1 MVVANEEKPMRFVLT
16 ALAMIGG
23 IVFTLIGLGFFFQPE
38 TTGANFALLPNGI
51 PGLAVMRADMS
62 AFFVVGGGCMIWGAW
77 KRNGELLLVP
87 AALFGIAFT
96 GRLVTAVVD
105 GTTPQFWLPMLV
117 EAATV
122 AVTLLASRHLP
133 HEAVGEGR

>member
-1 MVVANEEKPMRFVLT
+1 MRFVLT

-23 IVFTLIGLGFFFQPE
+23 IVFTLIGLGFFFQPQS
-38 TTGANFALLPNGI
+38 TGESFALLPDGV
-51 PGLAVMRADMS
+51 PGLAVMRADMT
-62 AFFVVGGGCMIWGAW
+62 AFFVVGGVCLIGGAW

-87 AALFGIAFT
+87 AALFGIAFC
-96 GRLVTAVVD
+96 GRVVTAVAD

-122 AVTLLASRHLP
+122 AVSLLASRHLP
-133 HEAVGEGR
+133 HRAVGEGH

>member
-1 MVVANEEKPMRFVLT
+1 MRFVLT

-23 IVFTLIGLGFFFQPE
+23 IVFVLIGLGFFFQPQ
-38 TTGANFALLPNGI
+38 TAGASFALLPDGI
-51 PGLAVMRADMS
+51 PGLAVMRADMT
-62 AFFVVGGGCMIWGAW
+62 AFFLVGGGCMIWGAW

-87 AALFGIAFT
+87 AALFGIAFA

-105 GTTPQFWLPMLV
+105 GTTPQFWLPMLA

-122 AVTLLASRHLP
+122 IVTWLASRHLP
-133 HEAVGEGR
+133 HQAVGEGH

>member
-1 MVVANEEKPMRFVLT
+1 MRFVLT

-23 IVFTLIGLGFFFQPE
+23 IVFVLIGLGFFFQPQ
-38 TTGANFALLPNGI
+38 TAGASFALLPDGI

-62 AFFVVGGGCMIWGAW
+62 AFFLVGGGCMIWGAW

-87 AALFGIAFT
+87 AALFGIAFA

-105 GTTPQFWLPMLV
+105 GTTPQFWLPMLA

-122 AVTLLASRHLP
+122 IVTWLASRHLP
-133 HEAVGEGR
+133 HQAVGEGH

>member
-1 MVVANEEKPMRFVLT
+1 MRFVLT

-38 TTGANFALLPNGI
+38 TTGASFALLPDGV
-51 PGLAVMRADMS
+51 PGLAVMRADMTV
-62 AFFVVGGGCMIWGAW
+62 FFVVGGVCLIWGAW

-87 AALFGIAFT
+87 AALFGIAFC
-96 GRLVTAVVD
+96 GRLVTVVVD
-105 GTTPQFWLPMLV
+105 GTTPEFWLPMLA

-122 AVTLLASRHLP
+122 AVSLLASRHLP
-133 HEAVGEGR
+133 HQVVGEGH

>member
-1 MVVANEEKPMRFVLT
+1 MRFVLT

-23 IVFTLIGLGFFFQPE
+23 IVFTLVGLGFLFEPE
-38 TTGANFALLPNGI
+38 STGAGFALVPNGA
-51 PGLAVMRADMS
+51 PGLAVLRADMT
-62 AFFVVGGGCMIWGAW
+62 AFFVVGGVCMIWGAW

-96 GRLVTAVVD
+96 GRLASAIVD
-105 GTTPQFWLPMLV
+105 GATPGFWVPMLI

-122 AVTLLASRHLP
+122 AVNLLGSRYLP
-133 HEAVGEGR
+133 HEAVGEGH

>member
-1 MVVANEEKPMRFVLT
+1 MRFVLT

-23 IVFTLIGLGFFFQPE
+23 IAFTVIGLGFFFVPD
-38 TTGANFALLPNGI
+38 TAAASFALRPDGVA
-51 PGLAVMRADMS
+51 GLAVLRADMT
-62 AFFVVGGGCMIWGAW
+62 AFFVVGGVCMIWGAW

-96 GRLVTAVVD
+96 GRLLGVIID
-105 GTTPQFWLPMLV
+105 GPSPQFWLPMLV

-122 AVTLLASRHLP
+122 AITLLGSRHLP
-133 HEAVGEGR
+133 HDAVGEEHA

>member
-1 MVVANEEKPMRFVLT
+1 MRFVLT

-23 IVFTLIGLGFFFQPE
+23 IVFTLVGLGFLFEPE
-38 TTGANFALLPNGI
+38 STGAGFSLVPNGA
-51 PGLAVMRADMS
+51 PGLAVLRADMT
-62 AFFVVGGGCMIWGAW
+62 AFFVVGGVCMIWGAW

-96 GRLVTAVVD
+96 GRLASAIVD
-105 GTTPQFWLPMLV
+105 GATPGFWLPMLI

-122 AVTLLASRHLP
+122 AVNLLGSRYLP
-133 HEAVGEGR
+133 HEAVGEGH

>member
-1 MVVANEEKPMRFVLT
+1 MRFVLT

-23 IVFTLIGLGFFFQPE
+23 IVFTLIGLGFLFQPDS
-38 TTGANFALLPNGI
+38 TAAGFALLPNGI
-51 PGLAVMRADMS
+51 PGLAVLRADMT

-77 KRNGELLLVP
+77 KRNGELLMVP

-96 GRLVTAVVD
+96 GRLVSAVVD
-105 GTTPQFWLPMLV
+105 GATPEFWLPMLV

-122 AVTLLASRHLP
+122 AVSLLASRHLP
-133 HEAVGEGR
+133 HSAVGEGH

>member
-1 MVVANEEKPMRFVLT
+1 MRFVLT

-23 IVFTLIGLGFFFQPE
+23 IVFVMVGLGFFFQPE
-38 TTGANFALLPNGI
+38 STGAGFALLPDGI
-51 PGLAVMRADMS
+51 PGLAVIRGDMT

-87 AALFGIAFT
+87 AALFAIAFA
-96 GRLVTAVVD
+96 GRLVTVVVD
-105 GTTPQFWLPMLV
+105 GATPQFWLPMLI

-133 HEAVGEGR
+133 HQAVGEGH

>member
-1 MVVANEEKPMRFVLT
+1 MRFVLT

-23 IVFTLIGLGFFFQPE
+23 IVFVLIGLGFFFQPQ
-38 TTGANFALLPNGI
+38 TAGASFALLPDGI

-62 AFFVVGGGCMIWGAW
+62 AFFLVGGGCMIWGAW

-87 AALFGIAFT
+87 AALFGIALA
-96 GRLVTAVVD
+96 GRLVTALVD
-105 GTTPQFWLPMLV
+105 GTTPQFWLPMLA

-122 AVTLLASRHLP
+122 IVTWLASRHLP
-133 HEAVGEGR
+133 HQAVGEGH

>member
-1 MVVANEEKPMRFVLT
+1 MRFVLT

-23 IVFTLIGLGFFFQPE
+23 IVFVMIGLGVFFQPE
-38 TTGANFALLPNGI
+38 STGAGFALLPDGV
-51 PGLAVMRADMS
+51 PGLAVIRGDMT

-87 AALFGIAFT
+87 AALFGIAFA
-96 GRLVTAVVD
+96 GRLLTVAVD
-105 GTTPQFWLPMLV
+105 GATPQFWLPMLV

-122 AVTLLASRHLP
+122 AITLLASRHLP
-133 HEAVGEGR
+133 HRAVGEGH